1 MSGQG
6 GARRG
11 SGPSAAL
18 FLLAHHDD
26 EVFCA
31 GLLARALTEGRRI
44 KLLWATAGGLAPAAR
59 RLVEGRRVQRLL
71 ALPDQDVRLIGLPD
85 QHAVENLG
93 RLECEAADLMDDVDE
108 VYVTAWEG
116 GHPDHD
122 AMNLVAARLRERAAG
137 GRAAGGDGAA
147 GGGGADGGLAGASQF
162 TPEAVPGAAQG
173 PNPVPRFF
181 EFGLYRRGRGGLA
194 VKTPFRPVEPRLE
207 ASALALRR
215 ALVRADSSQW
225 PSLGVLATA
234 SRLQRT
240 WGTEPVR
247 ELPAE
252 RNYSLHVSPQPLLYD
267 LYTRW
272 DYPSFR
278 RAAGLPHA

>member
-1 MSGQG
+1 MSGPGRAQ
-6 GARRG
+6 RG

-31 GLLARALTEGRRI
+31 GLLTRALREGRRI

-59 RLVEGRRVQRLL
+59 RLAEGRRVQRLL

-85 QHAVENLG
+85 QHAVENLS
-93 RLECEAADLMDDVDE
+93 RLEREAADLLDDVDE

-137 GRAAGGDGAA
+137 G
-147 GGGGADGGLAGASQF
+147 GGADGGTAGAAQV
-162 TPEAVPGAAQG
+162 TPEAVLGAAQG
-173 PNPVPRFF
+173 PDLVPRFF
-181 EFGLYRRGRGGLA
+181 EFGLYCRGRGGLA

-207 ASALALRR
+207 SSALALRR

-252 RNYSLHVSPQPLLYD
+252 RNYSLPPSPQPLLYD

-278 RAAGLPHA
+278 RTAGLPHA

>member
-1 MSGQG
+1 MSRPEQG
-6 GARRG
+6 ERGA
-11 SGPSAAL
+11 GPPAAL

-31 GLLARALTEGRRI
+31 GLLARSLSEGRRV
-44 KLLWATAGGLAPAAR
+44 KLLWATAGGLAPSAR
-59 RLVEGRRVQRLL
+59 RLAEGRRVQRLL

-93 RLECEAADLMDDVDE
+93 RLESEAAGLLDDVDE

-122 AMNLVAARLRERAAG
+122 AMNLVAARLRERAAVG
-137 GRAAGGDGAA
+137 GGAVGGALAGGAA
-147 GGGGADGGLAGASQF
+147 GGAQRTGEAGG
-162 TPEAVPGAAQG
+162 VPGRDPG
-173 PNPVPRFF
+173 PRFF
-181 EFGLYRRGRGGLA
+181 EFSLYRRGRGGLA
-194 VKTPFRPVEPRLE
+194 VKTPFRPAEPCLD

-225 PSLGVLATA
+225 PSLGALAAA
-234 SRLQRT
+234 SRLQHT
-240 WGTEPVR
+240 WETEPVR
-247 ELPAE
+247 ALPTE
-252 RNYSLHVSPQPLLYD
+252 RNYSLPPSPPPLLYR

-272 DYPSFR
+272 DFTSFR